1 MNAMNQPPTTN
12 QEPPMGMDPRQRIA
26 MALAMQ
32 RGLQPKSTGILG
44 GLNQAAQNG
53 LQMMSLR
60 RPQGPPMVPQA
71 PDPVMGTGYPMMGMK
86 G

>member
-1 MNAMNQPPTTN
+1 
-12 QEPPMGMDPRQRIA
+12 

-32 RGLQPKSTGILG
+32 RGLQPKSTGVMG
-44 GLNQAAQNG
+44 GLNQVAQNG
-53 LQMMSLR
+53 LQMMGMR
-60 RPQGPPMVPQA
+60 RMQGQPMAQQA